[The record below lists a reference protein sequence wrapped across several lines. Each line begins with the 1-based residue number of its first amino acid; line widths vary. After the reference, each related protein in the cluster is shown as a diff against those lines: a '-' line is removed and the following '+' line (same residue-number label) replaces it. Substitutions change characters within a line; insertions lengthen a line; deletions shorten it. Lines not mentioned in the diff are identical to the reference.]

1 MAGFGRRSG
10 SASSLWRSEP
20 EAASVAG
27 EVASVD
33 GRHGFGESRDPLRHD
48 LDDGGDGRSELRSSL
63 ALDEDEPPDAFVAR
77 RRHSQPGGASA
88 QSSPDVGRRVEIA
101 GACNRHNEPA
111 VDRGRELHSISLPAN
126 ACPDSADSV
135 RTSCRPGGRE
145 ARDDSSQAGDAG
157 VVSGRP
163 PPRCENARK
172 RTLVTNWHKL
182 GRPVRI
188 VGRVGRPDGFRL
200 RGGVAPPA
208 GRDPPGRAPPCRR
221 RGRRRCCR
229 RAGASSVD
237 RA

>member
-1 MAGFGRRSG
+1 MGGRVWDGRG
-10 SASSLWRSEP
+10 SASSLWRPEP

-33 GRHGFGESRDPLRHD
+33 GRHGFGEGRDPLRHD
-48 LDDGGDGRSELRSSL
+48 LDDGGDGRSELSSSL

-172 RTLVTNWHKL
+172 DSCNELAQARSS
-182 GRPVRI
+182 
-188 VGRVGRPDGFRL
+188 RPDCGA
-200 RGGVAPPA
+200 GGPA
-208 GRDPPGRAPPCRR
+208 GRFQVARRSCSASGTRSSRPSAAMPAPRSATMLSPSR
-221 RGRRRCCR
+221 
-229 RAGASSVD
+229 SIVS
-237 RA
+237 